1 MSKTLNVE
9 GTPAVAGAAI
19 CSATTFHIQ
28 EERCGEWM
36 DYAEKDSAEY
46 VVERIA
52 ALKIEAPK
60 RVFRG
65 IIRIKSDHLLPNG
78 GN

>member
-1 MSKTLNVE
+1 MVMMQLRAKE
-9 GTPAVAGAAI
+9 TPEVAGATP

-28 EERCGEWM
+28 EERCGRWI

-65 IIRIKSDHLLPNG
+65 IIRIKSDHLLPNDL
-78 GN
+78 